1 MLDPRTFVRSVTHG
15 RARIRHASL
24 KGLSADEAK
33 VIADMVEGFDGITSV
48 TINPRVGSLLVTW
61 DESQTNAEALLQAA
75 AFFLPEDASD
85 AQTEVAD
92 EDAASPA
99 EGEAQAAPEA
109 GAQAPQKKC
118 LKETARKAA
127 GSALAAAEDAA
138 GRALLAVSPL
148 IAPDQQKG
156 GRTKRVTQNRLMLA
170 AYGASL
176 ASLFVKSTPLHV
188 GLGVLYTL
196 FLGVHLYQHRR
207 VL

>member
-24 KGLSADEAK
+24 KGLSVDEAK

-48 TINPRVGSLLVTW
+48 SINPRVGSLLVTW

-85 AQTEVAD
+85 AQAEVSD
-92 EDAASPA
+92 EGAAP
-99 EGEAQAAPEA
+99 EGVAQAAPAA

-118 LKETARKAA
+118 LKDSAKKAA

>member
-48 TINPRVGSLLVTW
+48 SINPRVGSLLVTW

-75 AFFLPEDASD
+75 AFFLPEDSSAP
-85 AQTEVAD
+85 QTEFSYAD
-92 EDAASPA
+92 
-99 EGEAQAAPEA
+99 AAPEA
-109 GAQAPQKKC
+109 EAEDESAAPKKKC
-118 LKETARKAA
+118 LRESAKAA
-127 GSALAAAEDAA
+127 AGTALAAAEDAA
-138 GRALLAVSPL
+138 GRALLAVSPI
-148 IAPDQQKG
+148 IAPDQKKG

>member
-1 MLDPRTFVRSVTHG
+1 
-15 RARIRHASL
+15 
-24 KGLSADEAK
+24 
-33 VIADMVEGFDGITSV
+33 MVEGFDGITSV

-92 EDAASPA
+92 EVAASPA
-99 EGEAQAAPEA
+99 EGEAQA
-109 GAQAPQKKC
+109 PQKKC
-118 LKETARKAA
+118 LKEMARKTA